1 MNPVLLAGDGHFSQV
16 FSSYGC
22 KNIVLFCW
30 IHRVFLFVFFLFSL
44 SLTHTAPV
52 NLWESII

>member
-30 IHRVFLFVFFLFSL
+30 IHRVFCLFSFSSL